1 MYQQLHITAI
11 IPALNEEL
19 AISQVVQGLLAL
31 QDISGRPIV
40 DTVIVADNGSTDATA
55 ALAKAAGAQ
64 VVFEP
69 QRGYGAAC
77 LAAIN
82 QITATDVV
90 VFVDGDGSVNIQQL
104 SYLLAHIANGA
115 DLVIGSRTLGYI
127 QAGAMTWAQRV
138 GTVLVATVIAWL
150 WSAKVSDLGPFRAIR
165 DPALQAL
172 AMQDTSY
179 GWTVEMQV
187 KALQLD
193 FTVVEIPVDCL
204 VRLGKSK
211 ISGTV
216 RGVFGAAIG
225 MLGMVVRLRW
235 RQWRGSLWFDS
246 PSTTYP
252 LDLPR

>member
-1 MYQQLHITAI
+1 MYQNLHITAI

-19 AISQVVQGLLAL
+19 AIGQVVGNLFAL
-31 QDISGRPIV
+31 QDFSGRHLV
-40 DTVIVADNGSTDATA
+40 DAVIVADNGSTDTTA
-55 ALAKAAGAQ
+55 ALAQAAGAS

-69 QRGYGAAC
+69 RRGYGAAC
-77 LAAIN
+77 LAAID

-90 VFVDGDGSVNIQQL
+90 VFVDGDGSVNAQQVG
-104 SYLLAHIANGA
+104 YLLAHIANGA

-127 QAGAMTWAQRV
+127 QAGAMTWAQQV
-138 GTVLVATVIAWL
+138 GTAAVATIIGLL

-172 AMQDTSY
+172 GMQDTTY

-187 KALQLD
+187 KALQLG
-193 FTVVEIPVDCL
+193 FTVVETPVDCL

-216 RGVFGAAIG
+216 RGVFGAAIS
-225 MLGMVVRLRW
+225 MLGMVMRLRW
-235 RQWRGSLWFDS
+235 RQWRGCLWCDDPSL
-246 PSTTYP
+246 PSHR
-252 LDLPR
+252 LP